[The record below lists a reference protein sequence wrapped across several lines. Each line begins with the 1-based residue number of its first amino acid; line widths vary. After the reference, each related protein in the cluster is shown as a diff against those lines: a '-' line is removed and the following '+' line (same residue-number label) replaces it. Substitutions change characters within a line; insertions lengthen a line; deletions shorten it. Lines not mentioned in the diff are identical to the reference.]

1 MKVRCFKELLLY
13 DRQTRKQLDL
23 RVLTSNL
30 CFKWK
35 CSCIL
40 KQEKNTDY
48 YETRQLAPEY

>member
-40 KQEKNTDY
+40 KQEKKIPIT
-48 YETRQLAPEY
+48 TRQDN